1 MSTLREKRKKE
12 RRALRRRKTADWT
25 VVLILC
31 AIAVCCGGYLIYHH
45 WSVKQRELEYEKLRQ
60 EETLSAATETVIAEP
75 ETEESTEETV
85 IYCDPVYDFGQ
96 LHEQNQDIYAWI
108 VVPGTQVDYPLLQS
122 ETDNYYLDYNLDHS
136 KGYPGCIYTN
146 QCNRKDFSDYNT
158 VLYGHNMKN
167 GSMFAQLKKFTQDE
181 ETYKKSKYFW
191 IFTPEKNYRYEII
204 SAYTTGVNSDTYTLF
219 KGPGE
224 EFEKYLEKIRGYSEI
239 QTDAEGMNIKD
250 KIITLSTC
258 TGNEATRYVVQ
269 GKRVDTLDV
278 GQ

>member
-96 LHEQNQDIYAWI
+96 LHEQNEDIYAWI

-122 ETDNYYLDYNLDHS
+122 GTDNYYLDYNLDHS

-167 GSMFAQLKKFTQDE
+167 LSMFGSLKKYKTEDFYKDHQFFTIYTSE
-181 ETYKKSKYFW
+181 CA
-191 IFTPEKNYRYEII
+191 YRYQIF
-204 SAYTTGVNSDTYTLF
+204 AYYDVPETDEVYTVGFAPDDTFQKFIDKMKQKSYDDTGVNVT
-219 KGPGE
+219 
-224 EFEKYLEKIRGYSEI
+224 
-239 QTDAEGMNIKD
+239 KD
-250 KIITLSTC
+250 DHIMTLSTC
-258 TGNEATRYVVQ
+258 STT
-269 GKRVDTLDV
+269 GKRFVVHAVRIGEHALEK
-278 GQ
+278 

>member
-60 EETLSAATETVIAEP
+60 EETLSAATEMVIAEP
-75 ETEESTEETV
+75 ETEENTEETV

-96 LHEQNQDIYAWI
+96 LHEQNEDIYAWI

-167 GSMFAQLKKFTQDE
+167 LSMFGSLKKYKTEDFYKDHQFFTIYTSE
-181 ETYKKSKYFW
+181 CA
-191 IFTPEKNYRYEII
+191 YRYQIF
-204 SAYTTGVNSDTYTLF
+204 AYYDVPETDEVYTVGFAPDETFQKFIDKMKQKSYDDTGVNVT
-219 KGPGE
+219 
-224 EFEKYLEKIRGYSEI
+224 
-239 QTDAEGMNIKD
+239 KD
-250 KIITLSTC
+250 DHIITLSTC
-258 TGNEATRYVVQ
+258 STT
-269 GKRVDTLDV
+269 GKRFVVHAVRIGEHALEK
-278 GQ
+278 

>member
-167 GSMFAQLKKFTQDE
+167 LSMFGSLKKYKTEDFYKDHQFFTIYTSE
-181 ETYKKSKYFW
+181 CA
-191 IFTPEKNYRYEII
+191 YRYQIF
-204 SAYTTGVNSDTYTLF
+204 AYYDVPETDEVYTVGFAPDETFQKFIDKMKQKSYDDTGVNVT
-219 KGPGE
+219 
-224 EFEKYLEKIRGYSEI
+224 
-239 QTDAEGMNIKD
+239 KD
-250 KIITLSTC
+250 DHIMTLSTC
-258 TGNEATRYVVQ
+258 STT
-269 GKRVDTLDV
+269 GKRFVVHAVRIGEHALEK
-278 GQ
+278 

>member
-60 EETLSAATETVIAEP
+60 EETLSAATEMVIAEP
-75 ETEESTEETV
+75 ETEENTEETV

-96 LHEQNQDIYAWI
+96 LHEQNEDIYAWI

-122 ETDNYYLDYNLDHS
+122 GTDNYYLDYNLDHS

-167 GSMFAQLKKFTQDE
+167 LSMFGSLKKYKTGDFYKDHQFFTIYTSE
-181 ETYKKSKYFW
+181 CA
-191 IFTPEKNYRYEII
+191 YRYQIF
-204 SAYTTGVNSDTYTLF
+204 AYYDVPETDEVYTVGFAPDDTFQKFIDKMKQKSYDDTGVNVT
-219 KGPGE
+219 
-224 EFEKYLEKIRGYSEI
+224 
-239 QTDAEGMNIKD
+239 KD
-250 KIITLSTC
+250 DHIMTLSTC
-258 TGNEATRYVVQ
+258 STT
-269 GKRVDTLDV
+269 GKRFVVHAVRIGEHALEK
-278 GQ
+278 

>member
-167 GSMFAQLKKFTQDE
+167 LSMFGSLKKYKTEDFYKYHQFFTIYTSE
-181 ETYKKSKYFW
+181 CA
-191 IFTPEKNYRYEII
+191 YRYQIF
-204 SAYTTGVNSDTYTLF
+204 AYYDVPETDEVYTVGFAPDDTFQKFIDKMKQKSYDDTGVNVT
-219 KGPGE
+219 
-224 EFEKYLEKIRGYSEI
+224 
-239 QTDAEGMNIKD
+239 KD
-250 KIITLSTC
+250 DHIMTLSTC
-258 TGNEATRYVVQ
+258 STT
-269 GKRVDTLDV
+269 GKRFVVHAVRIGEHALEK
-278 GQ
+278 

>member
-1 MSTLREKRKKE
+1 MSTLRVKRKKE

-60 EETLSAATETVIAEP
+60 EETLSAATEMVIAEP
-75 ETEESTEETV
+75 ETEENTEETV

-96 LHEQNQDIYAWI
+96 LHEQNEDIYAWI

-167 GSMFAQLKKFTQDE
+167 LSMFGSLKKYKTEDFYKDHQFFTIYTSE
-181 ETYKKSKYFW
+181 CA
-191 IFTPEKNYRYEII
+191 YRYQIF
-204 SAYTTGVNSDTYTLF
+204 AYYDVPETDEVYTVGFAPDETFQKFIDKMKQKSYDDTGVNVT
-219 KGPGE
+219 
-224 EFEKYLEKIRGYSEI
+224 
-239 QTDAEGMNIKD
+239 KD
-250 KIITLSTC
+250 DHIMTLSTC
-258 TGNEATRYVVQ
+258 STT
-269 GKRVDTLDV
+269 GKRFVVHAVRIGEHALEK
-278 GQ
+278 